1 MLRESDLHAYQLRA
15 VDHVV
20 QNPACALFLE
30 MGLGK
35 TVSVLTAINRL
46 MYEDLEVMRVLVI
59 APLRVAS
66 DTWPQEA
73 AAWEHTRHLKIAK
86 AIGTEEQRK
95 AALCE
100 NADIYVINRENT
112 AWLFSYFGGSFPF
125 DMLVIDEL
133 SGFKSHQSIRFKT
146 LRMVRPQI
154 KRVVGLTGTPSPNGL
169 SDLWAQMYLI
179 DMGERLGKTVTC
191 YRDEYLVPGRR
202 NGAVIYNY
210 REKAGAVEAVRSRLS
225 DIVIS
230 MKSADYLELPPRL
243 DIPHELTLPAPVRA
257 RYEDFEREE
266 VLRIAGEKDALICV
280 ANAAALSSKLLQFAS
295 GAVYDGSG
303 TAHETHAVKT
313 EALRE
318 IVEAAAGE
326 PLLVF
331 YAFRHEAVRI
341 RRVLKAY
348 RVVEPADRGALDDWN
363 AGRAD
368 ILLAH
373 PASAGHGLN
382 LQKGGHIIVWFGLPW
397 SLELF
402 QQANARLHR
411 QGQAKPVQV
420 HYLLCRD
427 TLDMD
432 VIRALEGKRGGQ
444 EALMDALNV
453 RIKKYA
459 G

>member
-1 MLRESDLHAYQLRA
+1 MAHPY
-15 VDHVV
+15 
-20 QNPACALFLE
+20 CALFLE

-46 MYEDLEVMRVLVI
+46 MYENLEVMRVLVI

-86 AIGTEEQRK
+86 VLGTEEQRK

-100 NADIYVINRENT
+100 KADVYVINRENT
-112 AWLFSYFGGSFPF
+112 AWLFSHLGGSFPF

-133 SGFKSHQSIRFKT
+133 SGFKSHRSIRFKT

-154 KRVVGLTGTPSPNGL
+154 RRVVGLTGTPSPNGL
-169 SDLWAQMYLI
+169 ADLWAQMYLI
-179 DMGERLGKTVTC
+179 DMGERLGKTLTG
-191 YRDEYLVPGRR
+191 YRDAYLVPGKR
-202 NGAVIYNY
+202 NGEVIYDY
-210 REKAGAVEAVRSRLS
+210 REKPGAVGAVRSRLS
-225 DIVIS
+225 DVVIS
-230 MKSADYLELPPRL
+230 MRSADYLELPPRM
-243 DIPHELTLPAPVRA
+243 DIPHELALPGPVRS
-257 RYEDFEREE
+257 RYDDFEREE
-266 VLRIAGEKDALICV
+266 VLRIAGEKDALICA

-295 GAVYDGSG
+295 GAVYDALGA
-303 TAHETHAVKT
+303 AHETHTVKT

-326 PLLVF
+326 PVMVF
-331 YAFRHEAVRI
+331 YAFRHEAASI
-341 RRVLKAY
+341 RRTLKAY
-348 RVVEPADRGALDDWN
+348 RVVEPADPGALDDWN

-368 ILLAH
+368 VLLAH

-382 LQKGGHIIVWFGLPW
+382 LQKGGHIVVWFGLTW

-411 QGQAKPVQV
+411 QGQARPVQV
-420 HYLLCRD
+420 HCLLCRD
-427 TLDMD
+427 TLYMD
-432 VIRALEGKRGGQ
+432 VMQALENKRGGQ
-444 EALMDALNV
+444 DALMDALNA
-453 RIKKYA
+453 RIKKYT